1 MTRLS
6 TPGPSPPR
14 AENAVVGAIG
24 AVAGM
29 VIAVC
34 RWALCKALVSRALL
48 RGCSN
53 TAGSLRT
60 GVPLTCWADS
70 RFISTQVSATPTSF
84 VYTTDSN
91 TSPVGSGTL
100 RCTANGVC
108 SARRCAMRA
117 PSPSAACMRSRRT
130 TRLRTLLSCLPA
142 ETAADLLPFLFSTP
156 PSGIVEGLKCFTV
169 PRVYEEAASTKRHGR
184 LHAVECYYVYR
195 PTLYFPV

>member
-1 MTRLS
+1 
-6 TPGPSPPR
+6 
-14 AENAVVGAIG
+14 
-24 AVAGM
+24 M

-130 TRLRTLLSCLPA
+130 TRLRTLLSCLPVD
-142 ETAADLLPFLFSTP
+142 TAADLLPFLFSAP
-156 PSGIVEGLKCFTV
+156 PSGMVEGLKCSTV
-169 PRVYEEAASTKRHGR
+169 PRVRGGGLCFREKGR
-184 LHAVECYYVYR
+184 ETGVFLAQTPSAGAVSGWLV
-195 PTLYFPV
+195 LVQV